1 MAYELSWTFIEQCH
15 ARIESG
21 QGEERHDKTDF
32 WASSGSESAIF
43 ALDDDVARRVA
54 SSQVYIVMRDKL
66 ESLYLIVV
74 QIAILN
80 HLTKIGLEW
89 PDSAKFSRNIQRSLF
104 MAWTFTMNVHRLWT
118 ETKLSWHEIHGFQ
131 PAFMTNESSYESS
144 WKFIHKWKSPKI
156 GVLPIFREFFAEFGH
171 SSPILVRWLR
181 MAICTRTI
189 R

>member
-1 MAYELSWTFIEQCH
+1 MKAAPAFMAYELSWTFIEQCH

-80 HLTKIGLEW
+80 HLTKIELEW
-89 PDSAKFSRNIQRSLF
+89 PDSANFSRNISNLKTRIWAISLVYELTF
-104 MAWTFTMNVHRLWT
+104 MNFHMNFH
-118 ETKLSWHEIHGFQ
+118 
-131 PAFMTNESSYESS
+131 MS
-144 WKFIHKWKSPKI
+144 WK
-156 GVLPIFREFFAEFGH
+156 
-171 SSPILVRWLR
+171 
-181 MAICTRTI
+181 
-189 R
+189 